1 LAASEVTRTAAL
13 VPALIAGFSRLRRRV
28 GAPALAAAIA
38 LVAFA
43 PAESLAQTPSG
54 NAAGGTGDLL
64 QPSLQGNPAVPPRF
78 RKPGQ
83 KRPSAEEPPPTNTF
97 APSRIGAT
105 PRYGSPNALGA
116 GDTGYD
122 SLNTTRSKRRK
133 ALPPP
138 PPPREIVPQPPET
151 TFTPVPTYNPAAP
164 ALAAPQQIAP
174 PPPEV
179 FPQRAALRV
188 GATLPPPPPPLQEI
202 PVNNPPP
209 DVHPLAAANRF
220 GSTLAVP
227 GPEFYTYDVRS
238 YLPDLLNTSPPPP
251 NLQPPNTFALGQ
263 RPQRLLPILAEPDP
277 YAALGI
283 RAGSFILLPS
293 LDFSS
298 AASTNPEHVPGGPP
312 AAYVVAAPELIVRSD
327 WERHSLTADIAGSWT
342 QYMQDL
348 VPSLNVPYMNSRVD
362 GRIDVTRDTA
372 INLQLRGIINTD
384 NPGSPNTAVGVAQLP
399 INFDVGQTVGIT
411 QQFNRLSVSV
421 KGTFDRTTYNPSL
434 LTDGEY
440 SSNADRNFDQA
451 GGIGRIAYE
460 IDPGLRPFVQIE
472 GDQRTHD
479 EQFDRN
485 NLQRDSVGGAV
496 KVGTAVNMFGSL
508 TGEMAIGYAERV
520 YKDPTLP
527 VVAGVVGDGA
537 VLWQPTALTSA
548 KLSATSQIYETT
560 FTGASAQFSR
570 DLTLEVD
577 HAFRYWLIGI
587 LKGGYGNDVYPGSG
601 LQDNR
606 WFTSVGAVYKLT
618 REWQLSATVRQDWQI
633 ATQSNFTYNATS
645 VLLGMRVQR

>member
-1 LAASEVTRTAAL
+1 VTRTVAL
-13 VPALIAGFSRLRRRV
+13 VRALGAESSRLRRRF
-28 GAPALAAAIA
+28 GASVIAGVAA
-38 LVAFA
+38 VAFFVLLPA
-43 PAESLAQTPSG
+43 PTIAQTPST
-54 NAAGGTGDLL
+54 NPAAATSDVL
-64 QPSLQGNPAVPPRF
+64 QPSLQGNPAMRF

-97 APSRIGAT
+97 APNRIGAT
-105 PRYGSPNALGA
+105 PTYGSPSGLGA
-116 GDTGYD
+116 ADTGYE
-122 SLNTTRSKRRK
+122 SLNVPRSKRK
-133 ALPPP
+133 KPPP
-138 PPPREIVPQPPET
+138 LPAPRTIVPQPAET
-151 TFTPVPTYNPAAP
+151 TFTPVPTYNPAAAP
-164 ALAAPQQIAP
+164 PPAPQQIKV

-179 FPQRAALRV
+179 YPLRAALRV
-188 GATLPPPPPPLQEI
+188 GATLPPPPPPLQEE

-209 DVHPLAAANRF
+209 EVHPLAAANRP
-220 GSTLAVP
+220 GSGLQVP
-227 GPEFYTYDVRS
+227 GPEFYTYAVSS
-238 YLPDLLNTSPPPP
+238 YLPDYVNNPPPP

-277 YAALGI
+277 FAALGI

-293 LDFSS
+293 LDFSG
-298 AASTNPEHVPGGPP
+298 AASTNPEHIPGGPP

-342 QYMQDL
+342 QYTQDL

-384 NPGSPNTAVGVAQLP
+384 NPGSPNNQFGLAQLP

-411 QQFNRLSVSV
+411 QQFNRLTVSA

-440 SSNADRNFDQA
+440 TSNADRNFDQY

-460 IDPGLRPFVQIE
+460 LDPGLRPYVQVE
-472 GDQRTHD
+472 GDQRVHD
-479 EQFDRN
+479 EPFDRN
-485 NLQRDSVGGAV
+485 NLQRESVGVAG
-496 KVGTAVNMFGSL
+496 KVGAAVNMFGSL
-508 TGEMAIGYAERV
+508 TGEMAIGYVDRV

-527 VVAGVVGDGA
+527 NVAGVIGDGA
-537 VLWQPTALTSA
+537 LLWQPSALTSA

-560 FTGASAQFSR
+560 VNGASGQFSR

-606 WFTSVGAVYKLT
+606 WFASIGAVYKLT
-618 REWQLSATVRQDWQI
+618 RGMAIERNSAPGLADRDSADLYLQCD
-633 ATQSNFTYNATS
+633 
-645 VLLGMRVQR
+645 LGSARRARPALTR

>member
-1 LAASEVTRTAAL
+1 LAASEVTRTVAL
-13 VPALIAGFSRLRRRV
+13 VCALGAESSRPKRRFGASAIGGMAAAAFVVLVSDPAASQT
-28 GAPALAAAIA
+28 PSTNLAAA
-38 LVAFA
+38 
-43 PAESLAQTPSG
+43 ST
-54 NAAGGTGDLL
+54 DLL
-64 QPSLQGNPAVPPRF
+64 QPSLQGNPATLPRF

-97 APSRIGAT
+97 APNRIGAT
-105 PRYGSPNALGA
+105 PTYGSPSGLGA
-116 GDTGYD
+116 ADTGFD
-122 SLNTTRSKRRK
+122 SLNVSRAKRK
-133 ALPPP
+133 KPAPPP
-138 PPPREIVPQPPET
+138 VLRTIVPQPPET
-151 TFTPVPTYNPAAP
+151 TFTPVPTYNPAIAP
-164 ALAAPQQIAP
+164 PPAPQQIKVP
-174 PPPEV
+174 P
-179 FPQRAALRV
+179 Q
-188 GATLPPPPPPLQEI
+188 
-202 PVNNPPP
+202 
-209 DVHPLAAANRF
+209 VHPLAAANRP
-220 GSTLAVP
+220 GSSLAAP
-227 GPEFYTYDVRS
+227 GPQFYTYAVSS
-238 YLPDLLNTSPPPP
+238 YLPDYVANPPPP

-293 LDFSS
+293 LDFSG
-298 AASTNPEHVPGGPP
+298 AASTNPEHIPGGPP

-342 QYMQDL
+342 QYTQDL

-384 NPGSPNTAVGVAQLP
+384 NPGSPNTQFGVAQLP

-411 QQFNRLSVSV
+411 QQFNRLSVSF

-440 SSNADRNFDQA
+440 SSNADRNFDQY

-460 IDPGLRPFVQIE
+460 LDPGLRPFVQVE
-472 GDQRTHD
+472 GDQRVHD
-479 EQFDRN
+479 EPFDRN
-485 NLQRDSVGGAV
+485 NLQRESVGIAG
-496 KVGTAVNMFGSL
+496 KVGAAVNMFGSL
-508 TGEMAIGYAERV
+508 TGEMAIGYVDRV

-527 VVAGVVGDGA
+527 KVAGVIGDGA
-537 VLWQPTALTSA
+537 VLWQPSALTSA

-560 FTGASAQFSR
+560 FNGASGQFSR

-606 WFTSVGAVYKLT
+606 WFASIGAVYKLT
-618 REWQLSATVRQDWQI
+618 REWQLNATVRQDWQI
-633 ATQSNFTYNATS
+633 ATQPTFTYNATS
-645 VLLGMRVQR
+645 VLLGVRAQR

>member
-1 LAASEVTRTAAL
+1 LGAESSRPKRRFGASAIGGMAAAAFVVLVSDPAASQTPSTN
-13 VPALIAGFSRLRRRV
+13 
-28 GAPALAAAIA
+28 LAAA
-38 LVAFA
+38 
-43 PAESLAQTPSG
+43 ST
-54 NAAGGTGDLL
+54 DLL
-64 QPSLQGNPAVPPRF
+64 QPSLQGNPATLPRF

-97 APSRIGAT
+97 APNRIGAT
-105 PRYGSPNALGA
+105 STYSPSGLGA
-116 GDTGYD
+116 ADTGSD
-122 SLNTTRSKRRK
+122 SLNVSRAKRK
-133 ALPPP
+133 KPAPPP
-138 PPPREIVPQPPET
+138 VLRTIVPQPPET
-151 TFTPVPTYNPAAP
+151 TFTPVPTYNPAIAP
-164 ALAAPQQIAP
+164 PPAPQQIKVP
-174 PPPEV
+174 P
-179 FPQRAALRV
+179 Q
-188 GATLPPPPPPLQEI
+188 
-202 PVNNPPP
+202 
-209 DVHPLAAANRF
+209 VHPLAAANRP
-220 GSTLAVP
+220 GSSLAAP
-227 GPEFYTYDVRS
+227 GPQFYTYAVSS
-238 YLPDLLNTSPPPP
+238 YLPDYVANPPPP

-293 LDFSS
+293 LDFSG
-298 AASTNPEHVPGGPP
+298 AASTNPEHIPGGPP

-342 QYMQDL
+342 QYTQDL

-384 NPGSPNTAVGVAQLP
+384 NPGSPNTQFGVAQLP

-411 QQFNRLSVSV
+411 QQFNRLSVSF

-440 SSNADRNFDQA
+440 SSNADRNFDQY

-460 IDPGLRPFVQIE
+460 LDPGLRPFVQVE
-472 GDQRTHD
+472 GDQRVHD
-479 EQFDRN
+479 EPFDRN
-485 NLQRDSVGGAV
+485 NLQRESVGIAG
-496 KVGTAVNMFGSL
+496 KVGAAVNMFGSL
-508 TGEMAIGYAERV
+508 TGEMAIGYVDRV

-527 VVAGVVGDGA
+527 KVAGMIGDGA
-537 VLWQPTALTSA
+537 VLWQPSALTSA

-560 FTGASAQFSR
+560 FNGASGQFSR

-606 WFTSVGAVYKLT
+606 WFASIGAVYKLT
-618 REWQLSATVRQDWQI
+618 REWQLNATVRQDWQI
-633 ATQSNFTYNATS
+633 ATQPTFTYNATS
-645 VLLGMRVQR
+645 VLLGVRAQR

>member
-1 LAASEVTRTAAL
+1 MCALGAESSRPKRRFGASAIGGMAAAAFVVLVSDPAASQTPSTN
-13 VPALIAGFSRLRRRV
+13 
-28 GAPALAAAIA
+28 LAAA
-38 LVAFA
+38 
-43 PAESLAQTPSG
+43 ST
-54 NAAGGTGDLL
+54 DLL
-64 QPSLQGNPAVPPRF
+64 QPSLQGNPATLPRF

-97 APSRIGAT
+97 APNRIGAT
-105 PRYGSPNALGA
+105 PTYGSPSGLGA
-116 GDTGYD
+116 ADTGFD
-122 SLNTTRSKRRK
+122 SLNVSRAKRK
-133 ALPPP
+133 KPAPPP
-138 PPPREIVPQPPET
+138 VLRTIVPQPPET
-151 TFTPVPTYNPAAP
+151 TFTPVPTYNPAIAP
-164 ALAAPQQIAP
+164 PPAPQQIKVP
-174 PPPEV
+174 P
-179 FPQRAALRV
+179 Q
-188 GATLPPPPPPLQEI
+188 
-202 PVNNPPP
+202 
-209 DVHPLAAANRF
+209 VHPLAAANRP
-220 GSTLAVP
+220 GSSLAAP
-227 GPEFYTYDVRS
+227 GPQFYTYAVSS
-238 YLPDLLNTSPPPP
+238 YLPDYVANPPPP

-293 LDFSS
+293 LDFSG
-298 AASTNPEHVPGGPP
+298 AASTNPEHIPGGPP

-342 QYMQDL
+342 QYTQDL

-384 NPGSPNTAVGVAQLP
+384 NPGSPNTQFGVAQLP

-411 QQFNRLSVSV
+411 QQFNRLSVSF

-440 SSNADRNFDQA
+440 SSNADRNFDQY

-460 IDPGLRPFVQIE
+460 LDPGLRPFVQVE
-472 GDQRTHD
+472 GDQRVHD
-479 EQFDRN
+479 EPFDRN
-485 NLQRDSVGGAV
+485 NLQRESVGIAG
-496 KVGTAVNMFGSL
+496 KVGAAVNMFGSL
-508 TGEMAIGYAERV
+508 TGEMAIGYVDRV

-527 VVAGVVGDGA
+527 KVAGMIGDGA
-537 VLWQPTALTSA
+537 VLWQPSALTSA

-560 FTGASAQFSR
+560 FNGASGQFSR

-606 WFTSVGAVYKLT
+606 WFASIGAVYKLT
-618 REWQLSATVRQDWQI
+618 REWQLNATVRQDWQI
-633 ATQSNFTYNATS
+633 ATQPTFTYNATS
-645 VLLGMRVQR
+645 VLLGVRAQR

>member
-1 LAASEVTRTAAL
+1 MRAAISAPQWWCALAASEVTRTAML

-28 GAPALAAAIA
+28 GAPALAAAAAIT
-38 LVAFA
+38 LVAFP
-43 PAESLAQTPSG
+43 PAESLAQTSSG
-54 NAAGGTGDLL
+54 NAATGTSDLL
-64 QPSLQGNPAVPPRF
+64 QPSLQGNAATPQRF

-105 PRYGSPNALGA
+105 PRYGSPNGLGA
-116 GDTGYD
+116 ADTGFD
-122 SLNTTRSKRRK
+122 SLKVPRSKRK
-133 ALPPP
+133 KPLPPP
-138 PPPREIVPQPPET
+138 PLRQIVPQPPET

-164 ALAAPQQIAP
+164 ALAAPQQMRP

-179 FPQRAALRV
+179 YPLRAALRV
-188 GATLPPPPPPLQEI
+188 GATLPPPPLPLQEV

-209 DVHPLAAANRF
+209 EIHPLGAANRP
-220 GSTLAVP
+220 GSTLNPP
-227 GPEFYTYDVRS
+227 GPEFYTYDVRT
-238 YLPDLLNTSPPPP
+238 YLPDLLNINPPPP
-251 NLQPPNTFALGQ
+251 NLQPPNTFLLGQ

-293 LDFSS
+293 LDFSG

-342 QYMQDL
+342 QFTQDL

-384 NPGSPNTAVGVAQLP
+384 NPGSPNTGVGVAQLP

-421 KGTFDRTTYNPSL
+421 KGAFDRTTYNPSL

-440 SSNADRNFDQA
+440 
-451 GGIGRIAYE
+451 
-460 IDPGLRPFVQIE
+460 
-472 GDQRTHD
+472 
-479 EQFDRN
+479 
-485 NLQRDSVGGAV
+485 
-496 KVGTAVNMFGSL
+496 
-508 TGEMAIGYAERV
+508 
-520 YKDPTLP
+520 
-527 VVAGVVGDGA
+527 
-537 VLWQPTALTSA
+537 
-548 KLSATSQIYETT
+548 
-560 FTGASAQFSR
+560 
-570 DLTLEVD
+570 
-577 HAFRYWLIGI
+577 
-587 LKGGYGNDVYPGSG
+587 
-601 LQDNR
+601 
-606 WFTSVGAVYKLT
+606 
-618 REWQLSATVRQDWQI
+618 
-633 ATQSNFTYNATS
+633 
-645 VLLGMRVQR
+645 